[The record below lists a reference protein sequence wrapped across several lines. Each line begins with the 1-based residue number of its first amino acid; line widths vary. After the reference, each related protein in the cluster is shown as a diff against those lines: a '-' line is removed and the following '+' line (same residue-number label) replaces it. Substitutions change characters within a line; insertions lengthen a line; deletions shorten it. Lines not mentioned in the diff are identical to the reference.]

1 MFLSIKSFKSLF
13 IFFFC
18 FIFFFDFVY
27 MSFMVSNQFL
37 QAPPIVY
44 ECRWTSTATR
54 VLYAP
59 RPTSDGVT
67 SRERR
72 SIEGTTILA
81 TGRDEG
87 DLQLVSSLNGANII
101 YNCDFRLFTSCL
113 WPLSQICHDF
123 IFIIFIPIFIW
134 FVFVNII
141 GHKGWKWIEK
151 WMYVVQACISLN
163 MPSFLLFQI
172 VLLIKIFRESKHTR
186 SLKSSRQR
194 LCTY

>member
-13 IFFFC
+13 IFSSC

-87 DLQLVSSLNGANII
+87 DLNWWALSMEPILYITVILGYSLHVCG
-101 YNCDFRLFTSCL
+101 
-113 WPLSQICHDF
+113 LS
-123 IFIIFIPIFIW
+123 PK
-134 FVFVNII
+134 FV
-141 GHKGWKWIEK
+141 
-151 WMYVVQACISLN
+151 MTLY
-163 MPSFLLFQI
+163 LLFLSLSLFDLC
-172 VLLIKIFRESKHTR
+172 LLI
-186 SLKSSRQR
+186 
-194 LCTY
+194 